1 MVRVAAIGDREV
13 GIRGGIRFRIA
24 WPTNGCRW
32 PPSCAINVWPIF
44 RARPPAPP
52 LLRLVGSCL
61 VQWIAEINRSFRM
74 RGRVR
79 RGMQKTGRRLGGW
92 DTVQTSRS
100 DSAAKTSKNTGGL
113 VRRLARL
120 LILGVKTGVVEIQF
134 DKLPFYRYSCGKMHG
149 THGAGVSSNLGT

>member
-1 MVRVAAIGDREV
+1 MPDEWLSMAALLRDQRVAH
-13 GIRGGIRFRIA
+13 F
-24 WPTNGCRW
+24 PC
-32 PPSCAINVWPIF
+32 
-44 RARPPAPP
+44 PPAPP

-61 VQWIAEINRSFRM
+61 VFARVASAPHQATIVTGIAEINRSFRM
-74 RGRVR
+74 GGRVR

-100 DSAAKTSKNTGGL
+100 DSAAKKSKNTGGL

-134 DKLPFYRYSCGKMHG
+134 DKLPFYCYSCGKMHA